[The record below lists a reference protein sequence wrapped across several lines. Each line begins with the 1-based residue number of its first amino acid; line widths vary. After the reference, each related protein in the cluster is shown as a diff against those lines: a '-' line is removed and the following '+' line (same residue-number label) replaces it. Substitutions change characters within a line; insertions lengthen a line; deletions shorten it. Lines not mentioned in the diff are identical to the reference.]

1 MSKCKVIAILN
12 QKGGTGKTTTA
23 INLGVGLSNEGKK
36 VLLVDNDPEGHLT
49 TALGWTS
56 PDSIPVTLSTQLERV
71 IGNESFDCREGILHH
86 DEGVDVMPANLQLA
100 DLEAGLV
107 NVKGREGVMKKYLT
121 ELKDD
126 YDYILIDCLS
136 NLGML
141 VINALAASD
150 SVIVPVQAHYLPLM
164 GMTHLMKSIQKVQ
177 RQINPKLKIE
187 GILITLADMRT
198 NLARSTESALR
209 ENYGKAIHIYK
220 TIIPVEIKAA
230 EASVEGKSVYK
241 HEKRSVV
248 AKAYEAFT
256 KEVIA
261 DGERQ
266 RIKHE
271 NSLSR

>member
-1 MSKCKVIAILN
+1 MN

-23 INLGVGLSNEGKK
+23 INLGVGLANEGKK

-56 PDSIPVTLSTQLERV
+56 PDSIPVTLSTQLERI
-71 IGNESFDCREGILHH
+71 IGNEPFNCWEGILHH

-107 NVKGREGVMKKYLT
+107 NVRGREGVMKKYLS
-121 ELKDD
+121 EIKDD

-220 TIIPVEIKAA
+220 TIIPVGIKAA

-271 NSLSR
+271 NSLCR

>member
-23 INLGVGLSNEGKK
+23 INLGVGLANEGKK

-49 TALGWTS
+49 TALGWTN
-56 PDSIPVTLSTQLERV
+56 PDSIPVTLSTQMKRV
-71 IGNESFDCREGILHH
+71 IGNEPFNRWEGILHH

-107 NVKGREGVMKKYLT
+107 NVRGREGVIKKYLS
-121 ELKDD
+121 EVKDD

-220 TIIPVEIKAA
+220 TIIPVGIKAA
-230 EASVEGKSVYK
+230 EASVEGKSVYE

-261 DGERQ
+261 DGEKQ